1 MPRLVHLRKA
11 DRDLISCVLRA
22 EHSEGVDAGAKQ
34 GVENTSV
41 ENLSK
46 ISAKPMGN
54 QALFYSQKYF
64 DHMIR
69 TARSGYAGAAAG
81 P

>member
-1 MPRLVHLRKA
+1 MRRLVHLRKA

-22 EHSEGVDAGAKQ
+22 EYSNGVDAGAKQ

-46 ISAKPMGN
+46 IRDRNDSCV
-54 QALFYSQKYF
+54 
-64 DHMIR
+64 IR
-69 TARSGYAGAAAG
+69 LWGIVEKSLSENI
-81 P
+81 